1 MKEAPV
7 KYDALIIGS
16 GIAGMES
23 ALKLGDMG
31 YQVLLVE
38 KEPSIGGKM
47 ILLSKV
53 FPTLDCASCI
63 STPKMGA
70 TLHHPNV
77 TVLTHTEVEAIRR
90 RADGSFTAEILKKP
104 RYVDEAACTGCR
116 QCEMSCTVAVPD
128 QFNDDLVSRRAA
140 FIAFPQAVPKK
151 AVIERAGSSPCS
163 FTCPAGI
170 KAHGYVALARSE
182 KFEQAFDLVLEATPL
197 VGSLGRACY
206 APCEDECTRGQLEGP
221 VPIRRIKRFIADRHY
236 EAGSDPKAT
245 AGTATGKKVAVVGSG
260 PAGVTAAWQLALAG
274 HQVVVFEAAAKAGGM
289 LRLSIPAYR
298 LPSEVVDDDL
308 SNLGKLGV
316 EIRTGVR
323 VTDPDELR
331 RQGFDAICMATGTHG
346 SVSLRVPGEEQ
357 SDVIPALGF
366 LARAKLGEA
375 TALTGRKVVVVGGGN
390 VAVDAARTALRLG
403 AASVRMVSLESRE
416 QMPAHGSELDETLAE
431 GVGVENSWGV
441 VEVLGGNGSVTGLA
455 LRRCTSVFDDD
466 MRFNPTFDD
475 SVTTTMD
482 ADLVITAIGMFA
494 DTADFGLA
502 TNRNRT
508 LTVDPVTLQTSASD
522 VFAAG
527 DTVTGPSM
535 ITKAVGHGRRAA
547 FMIDRWLRG
556 EPLDGA
562 EFDRRMPMVPQE
574 DVLARQKSHSRR
586 DPLPQH
592 VLASAPTDFTELEP
606 AMTAQEISSATSRC
620 LDCGV
625 CSECHSCVDACV
637 ADAINLDMVEERVTT
652 DIGTVIVSTGFNL
665 FPADAKPQ
673 YGYGRYA
680 NVITGLQMDRL
691 LAPTRPY
698 TTVQRPSD
706 GKIPER
712 IAYVM
717 CTGSRD
723 ATVGNPLCSRI
734 CCMYSIKQNQLIMGA
749 LPLAD
754 ISVHNID
761 IRAVGKG
768 YDPFYTQAEAM
779 GTEFIKGRV
788 ARITET
794 DNGNLL
800 LTHEDTENGGGV
812 VTTEYDLVVLAVGV
826 QPRMDPYGLFPDQTL
841 NADEYLYVAETDED
855 LDPGRTNIEGVFVAG
870 TASGAKDIPESILH
884 AGSAVAQAAAYLEGT
899 EVPA

>member
-1 MKEAPV
+1 
-7 KYDALIIGS
+7 
-16 GIAGMES
+16 MES

-38 KEPSIGGKM
+38 KDSSVGGKM

-77 TVLTHTEVEAIRR
+77 TVMTYSEVEAVRR
-90 RADGSFTAEILKKP
+90 RPDGSFSARILKKP

-116 QCEMSCTVAVPD
+116 QCEMACSVAVPD

-140 FIAFPQAVPKK
+140 YIAFPQAVPKK

-170 KAHGYVALARSE
+170 KAHGYVSLARSG
-182 KFEQAFDLVLEATPL
+182 KYEQAFDLVLESTPL

-206 APCEDECTRGQLEGP
+206 APCEDECTRGDLEGP
-221 VPIRRIKRFIADRHY
+221 VPIRRIKRFIADHHY
-236 EAGSDPKAT
+236 S
-245 AGTATGKKVAVVGSG
+245 AGTAPGAKAADPTGRKVAVVGSG

-274 HQVVVFEAAAKAGGM
+274 HEVVVFEAAAKAGGM

-298 LPSEVVDDDL
+298 LPSQVVDDDL
-308 SNLGKLGV
+308 SNLTGLGV
-316 EIRTGVR
+316 QIRTGVR
-323 VTDPDELR
+323 VGDLDELR
-331 RQGFDAICMATGTHG
+331 GEGFDAILLATGTHG
-346 SVSLRVPGEEQ
+346 SVSLRVPGEDL
-357 SDVIPALGF
+357 SGTVPALGF

-375 TALTGRKVVVVGGGN
+375 SSLAGRRVVVVGGGN
-390 VAVDAARTALRLG
+390 VAVDAARTARRLG
-403 AASVRMVSLESRE
+403 AASVRMVALESRG
-416 QMPAHGSELDETLAE
+416 QMPAHGAEVDETLAE
-431 GVGVENSWGV
+431 GIEIENSWGV
-441 VEVLGGNGSVTGLA
+441 VEILGKNDTVTGLS
-455 LRRCTSVFDDD
+455 LRRCTSVFDQD

-475 SVTTTMD
+475 SVTTTVD
-482 ADLVITAIGMFA
+482 ADLVITAIGMYA
-494 DTADFGLA
+494 ETAGFGLE

-508 LTVDPVTLQTSASD
+508 LAADPDTLQTSAPD

-562 EFDRRMPMVPQE
+562 EFDRRMPMVPQQ
-574 DVLARQKSHSRR
+574 DVLARQNSHTRR
-586 DPLPQH
+586 DPLPGH
-592 VLASAPTDFTELEP
+592 TMPAAPTDFTELEP
-606 AMTAQEISSATSRC
+606 AMTAQDVASGTSRC

-637 ADAINLDMVEERVTT
+637 ADAINLDMVEERIET
-652 DIGTVIVSTGFNL
+652 DIGTVVVSTGFNL

-706 GKIPER
+706 GKIPDN

-754 ISVHNID
+754 ITVHNID

-768 YDPFYTQAEAM
+768 YDPFFTQAEAM
-779 GTEFIKGRV
+779 GTQFIKGRV
-788 ARITET
+788 AGITET

-800 LTHEDTENGGGV
+800 LTHEDTENDGGV
-812 VTTEYDLVVLAVGV
+812 ITTEYDLVVLAVGV
-826 QPRMDPYGLFPDQTL
+826 QPRMDPYGLFPEQTL
-841 NADEYLYVAETDED
+841 AADEYLYVAEIDED
-855 LDPGRTNIEGVFVAG
+855 LDPGRTSIDGVFVAG

-884 AGSAVAQAAAYLEGT
+884 AGSAVAQAAAYLERT